1 MPLKYR
7 VIQWSTGFIGA
18 NLIRA
23 VLDDPAFELVGVYVH
38 SADKN
43 GRDVGELI
51 GRASTG
57 IIATSDKEE
66 IFALDADV
74 VFDTPR
80 GHGSANEHDDDIL
93 RFLENGVNVISS
105 RAYFHPQAVDAALAA
120 KLETACRKG
129 SSTVFA
135 TGINPGFVGERLA
148 ATLSG
153 ICQQLDHMTVVEAY
167 DCSQNA
173 EATVRRMGFGMT
185 EAAFKATPISADYD
199 EHFGQTL
206 HALAAQMGGRVE
218 RIDAFNEL
226 ILAQHDI
233 DDSVVPVARGCV
245 SGIRKGWT
253 AIIDGRALLTLEVKW
268 FVEKI
273 PDWPQESCWTVQT
286 RGKPALNLQLA
297 YDDARTPR
305 ERDSMS
311 IAWMAGAFLNAVP
324 AVITAPPGILR
335 APVFAPY
342 SITGR

>member
-1 MPLKYR
+1 MPYR

-38 SADKN
+38 AAEKE

-51 GRASTG
+51 GRAPTG
-57 IIATSDKEE
+57 IIATPDKEK
-66 IFALDADV
+66 IFALDADI

-80 GHGSANEHDDDIL
+80 GHGSVNDHDDDIVHL
-93 RFLENGVNVISS
+93 LERGRNVISS
-105 RAYFHPQAVDAALAA
+105 RAYYYPSAVDAHLAA
-120 KLETACRKG
+120 RLDAACRKG
-129 SSTVFA
+129 HSSVFA

-153 ICQQLDHMTVVEAY
+153 ICQQLEHMTIVEAY

-199 EHFGQTL
+199 DHFGQTL
-206 HALAAQMGGRVE
+206 HALAAQMGGRIE
-218 RIDAFNEL
+218 RIESFNEL
-226 ILAQHDI
+226 IFARADI
-233 DDSVVPVARGCV
+233 VDSVVPVARGCV

-253 AIIDGRALLTLEVKW
+253 AIIDGKPRLTLEVKW

-273 PDWPQESCWTVQT
+273 AGWPQESCWTVQT
-286 RGKPALNLQLA
+286 RGKPALNLALA
-297 YDDARTPR
+297 YDDACTPR
-305 ERDSMS
+305 ERDAMS
-311 IAWMAGAFLNAVP
+311 IAWMAGAFLNATP
-324 AVITAPPGILR
+324 AVIAAPPGILH

-342 SITGR
+342 PIMGR